1 MSKSSFNALVEAKK
15 QRDGSVETEETKQ
28 TDKAA
33 ENKSPEKTATR
44 KSVKNEPKP
53 VEARGG
59 DNQIT
64 APRSNK
70 RDTVRRSYRV
80 DEPHDKAIK
89 VMSKFMGQGTE
100 EEIVLNI
107 FAYFFE
113 NNADGKKAMH
123 MVEMLDRN

>member
-15 QRDGSVETEETKQ
+15 QRDEVETNEITESN
-28 TDKAA
+28 KAA
-33 ENKSPEKTATR
+33 ENKSPEKKAAQ
-44 KSVKNEPKP
+44 KSEKIQPKP
-53 VEARGG
+53 VEYGG
-59 DNQIT
+59 SDNQIAT
-64 APRSNK
+64 PLPSR

-80 DEPHDKAIK
+80 AETHDKAIK

-113 NNADGKKAMH
+113 NNPNGKKAMQT
-123 MVEMLDRN
+123 VELLQTN